1 MYPFAVLLALIVGAG
16 VARPAGAGDPER
28 GAHLFG
34 ACATCHSMID
44 ATGRTR
50 VRGGRTGP
58 NLHGVV
64 GRYAGSVP
72 GVPYSP
78 AMVEAGMRGLRWT
91 EADFVAYLRDA
102 TAFLRSYLDDPDAFG
117 KMAYRLCDP
126 QEARDIWAYLD
137 RVAAPG
143 AR

>member
-1 MYPFAVLLALIVGAG
+1 MNPVPALLALIVGAG
-16 VARPAGAGDPER
+16 VALPAGAGDPER
-28 GAHLFG
+28 GARLFS
-34 ACATCHSMID
+34 ACAACHSVID
-44 ATGRTR
+44 ETGGTL

-72 GVPYSP
+72 GFHYSP
-78 AMVEAGMRGLRWT
+78 AMVEAGIRGLRWR
-91 EADFVAYLRDA
+91 EAEFVVYVRDA
-102 TAFLRSYLDDPDAFG
+102 TAFLRGYLDDPDALG
-117 KMAYRLCDP
+117 KMAYRLRDP

-137 RVAAPG
+137 RVAASD